1 MQLNSLIMNRVDR
14 NRILVRHAIRMG
26 IAGSQKELGKLFG
39 YNNASAFS
47 QVISGLKSWPKYF
60 TDKFKELVPNLSID
74 WLENGAGTMLTSE
87 TTSRIVEASFVNSDE
102 DIEVDIEA
110 IMCELNITY
119 TDIAST
125 LGESLDYIYSCNGKL
140 KPAHIIKLQQHYG
153 DAIIDK
159 HSKYANSVEVEIVE
173 SFPVLPEEVTTSP
186 NTNVLKYVEENGS
199 ELETINPNQLLNDA
213 KVDVAERIKRTS
225 MLPTFQPDDTVF
237 IRFIKDK
244 MKIVDG
250 ETYYLDCKNRPTMIR
265 LVKFEGCDKLR
276 LIAKNPQYGDIVIER
291 SDIINIGVVVAL
303 FRMTF
308 GDQYSEIE
316 ALRRQKDEQME
327 ELNQQINN
335 FIDIQ
340 REMVAEIRESGKRHE
355 QERNRVDKL
364 IDKLLETK

>member
-1 MQLNSLIMNRVDR
+1 
-14 NRILVRHAIRMG
+14 MG

-87 TTSRIVEASFVNSDE
+87 TTSSIVEASFVNSDE

-159 HSKYANSVEVEIVE
+159 HSKYANSVEVEVVE
-173 SFPVLPEEVTTSP
+173 AFPVVTEAVNADP
-186 NTNVLKYVEENGS
+186 NTSIEKVIEEDGA
-199 ELETINPNQLLNDA
+199 ELEHINPNHLLRNL
-213 KVDVAERIKRTS
+213 KVDAAELVKSTS
-225 MLPTFQPDDTVF
+225 MLPTYQPNDWVF
-237 IRFIKDK
+237 VKLIKDK
-244 MKIVDG
+244 LKITDG
-250 ETYYLDCKNRPTMIR
+250 NIYYINCRNRPTMIR
-265 LVKFEGCDKLR
+265 LVKFEGADKLR
-276 LIAKNPQYGDIVIER
+276 LIAQNSRYGDIVINRE
-291 SDIINIGVVVAL
+291 DIIDIGTCEAL

-308 GDQYSEIE
+308 GDQYSELE
-316 ALRRQKDEQME
+316 TMRRQKDMQIE
-327 ELNQQINN
+327 ERNAQINS

-340 REMVAEIRESGKRHE
+340 REMIAEIRESGKRND
-355 QERNRVDKL
+355 RL
-364 IDKLLETK
+364 IDKLIAK